1 MVFFPSYRMM
11 QEVYDVF
18 LEGGETD
25 EMRPQEY
32 FPEGAENAKI
42 VEHPEEAEI
51 AEHPEEA
58 EIAEHPND
66 AENSGNA
73 EPRLWCM
80 MQQTGMREAE
90 REAFLQAFSDRGN
103 RTAADQQ

>member
-32 FPEGAENAKI
+32 FPEGAENAEI
-42 VEHPEEAEI
+42 VEHPEEAES
-51 AEHPEEA
+51 AEHRRGQKLRS
-58 EIAEHPND
+58 IND
-66 AENSGNA
+66 AGKSRRPQSRVFGA
-73 EPRLWCM
+73 
-80 MQQTGMREAE
+80 
-90 REAFLQAFSDRGN
+90 
-103 RTAADQQ
+103 

>member
-1 MVFFPSYRMM
+1 
-11 QEVYDVF
+11 
-18 LEGGETD
+18 
-25 EMRPQEY
+25 MRPQEY
-32 FPEGAENAKI
+32 FPEGAENAEI

-66 AENSGNA
+66 AENPGDA
-73 EPRLWCM
+73 EPCLWCM

-90 REAFLQAFSDRGN
+90 REAFLQAFSGEASKRRGGSLVAFCVL
-103 RTAADQQ
+103 RRYFRRGD

>member
-1 MVFFPSYRMM
+1 M
-11 QEVYDVF
+11 
-18 LEGGETD
+18 
-25 EMRPQEY
+25 
-32 FPEGAENAKI
+32 
-42 VEHPEEAEI
+42 EHPEEAEI

-73 EPRLWCM
+73 EPRLWGM

-90 REAFLQAFSDRGN
+90 REAFLQAFSGEASKRRGGCLLYTS
-103 RTAADQQ
+103 RCV

>member
-1 MVFFPSYRMM
+1 M
-11 QEVYDVF
+11 QR
-18 LEGGETD
+18 L
-25 EMRPQEY
+25 RS
-32 FPEGAENAKI
+32 I
-42 VEHPEEAEI
+42 
-51 AEHPEEA
+51 EEA

-90 REAFLQAFSDRGN
+90 REAFLQAFSGETSETARRFTGGILCARRYFRRGIDLKKN
-103 RTAADQQ
+103 SSSGR